1 MRVGILTGGGDCPG
15 SNAVVQAFVI
25 RGTAHYG
32 FEVLG
37 ILDGWRGR
45 VENRSRLLA
54 PPGVA
59 DPVHTGGTCL
69 GTSRTD
75 PYRDPQSLER
85 LRETWRRAPRRRRT
99 TAHGGRGD
107 GPPRPKATA

>member
-45 VENRSRLLA
+45 VENRSRPLA
-54 PPGVA
+54 PPDVA

-99 TAHGGRGD
+99 TAHGDRGD